1 MRTARWLNEGEEDED
16 GGGRGGP
23 GQQKSRTRDDD
34 ETATYVDG
42 GAGDADWGR
51 GEGDERVAEIEG
63 TATRG
68 GEMGRRLVCAAV
80 EALYVAIK
88 K

>member
-1 MRTARWLNEGEEDED
+1 MRTTRWLNEGEEDED

-51 GEGDERVAEIEG
+51 GEGDEIGWRIEG
-63 TATRG
+63 RWRRAA
-68 GEMGRRLVCAAV
+68 ENGRRLVCAAV